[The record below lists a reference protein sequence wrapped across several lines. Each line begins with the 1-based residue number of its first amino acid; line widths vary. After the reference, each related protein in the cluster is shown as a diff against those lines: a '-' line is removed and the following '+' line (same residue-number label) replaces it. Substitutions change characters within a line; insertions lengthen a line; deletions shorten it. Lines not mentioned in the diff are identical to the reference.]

1 MWAVSNRKLWKT
13 RVSGCVL
20 VRLTILVPCLDP
32 LPLITIDG
40 PLIAACKPA
49 GIATQTIPGLPS
61 LEAAVKQYLRFE
73 GDKTGNV
80 YLGVPHRLD
89 RPVSGV
95 VVFAKN
101 SKAAARLAEQFR
113 ERSVRKTYWALVV
126 GVPVPAAG
134 TMRDT
139 LRKIPDQPQAEILPE
154 GSPEGKVAE
163 LAYRVLGTF
172 SAEEFSLVPVSL
184 VEVDLL
190 TGRMHQIRIQFAS
203 RGWPVVGDTLYG
215 GPALPAG
222 KVPPPPNLDFGPLS
236 DTLDPDRA
244 RPIALHARR
253 LALKH
258 PIRYD
263 DLVLTAPLPDWWPI
277 NEQQVEPEVA

>member
-1 MWAVSNRKLWKT
+1 M
-13 RVSGCVL
+13 
-20 VRLTILVPCLDP
+20 DP
-32 LPLITIDG
+32 LPLISVDG

-61 LEAAVKQYLRFE
+61 LEAAVKQYLRVTGE
-73 GDKTGNV
+73 KEGNV

-113 ERSVRKTYWALVV
+113 ERTVRKSYWALVV
-126 GVPVPAAG
+126 GSPDPASGA
-134 TMRDT
+134 MRDT
-139 LRKIPDQPQAEILPE
+139 LRKIPDQPQAELLPE
-154 GSPEGKVAE
+154 GSPDGKVAE
-163 LAYRVLGTF
+163 LTYRVLTTMTVP
-172 SAEEFSLVPVSL
+172 EFGAVPVSL

-215 GPALPAG
+215 GPALPVG
-222 KVPPPPNLDFGPLS
+222 RVPPPPDLDYGPLS
-236 DTLDPDRA
+236 DSIDPDRA

-263 DLVLTAPLPDWWPI
+263 DLVLTAPLPDWWPVDETAI
-277 NEQQVEPEVA
+277 EVAP

>member
-1 MWAVSNRKLWKT
+1 
-13 RVSGCVL
+13 
-20 VRLTILVPCLDP
+20 LDP
-32 LPLITIDG
+32 LPLITVDG
-40 PLIAACKPA
+40 PLIAASKPA

-61 LEAAVKQYLRFE
+61 LEAAVKQFLRVE

-95 VVFAKN
+95 VIFAKN

-113 ERSVRKTYWALVV
+113 DRTVRKTYWALVV
-126 GVPVPAAG
+126 GVPEAAG
-134 TMRDT
+134 SMRDT
-139 LRKIPDQPQAEILPE
+139 LRKIPDQPQAELLPE
-154 GSPEGKVAE
+154 GSPDGKVAE
-163 LAYRVLGTF
+163 LTYRLLSTF
-172 SAEEFSLVPVSL
+172 SAPEFSASPISL

-215 GPALPAG
+215 GPALPEG
-222 KVPPPPNLDFGPLS
+222 RVPPPPNLDYGLLS
-236 DTLDPDRA
+236 ETLDPERA

-263 DLVLTAPLPDWWPI
+263 DLVLTAPLPEWWPI
-277 NEQQVEPEVA
+277 DEQQVGC